1 MFWLKIFFNTIFY
14 QPILNALVFL
24 TSILPGHDL
33 GLAVILLTVII
44 RALMFPLTH
53 KMLKTQ
59 NAMKI
64 IEPEVKKIYADKK
77 NKEDQAKALM
87 ELYKKHGINP
97 LSGFFILLIQLPILF
112 AMYQVFLYGLPFP
125 AGDVYSFLKIP
136 ENINTV
142 FLGFISLTEASVG
155 LAALA
160 ALSQFWQA
168 RLALPPK
175 DFNLKIQKN
184 DPPDRQ
190 TGMGQAMQWQMLYVF
205 PFIIFILGFKLP
217 AAVSLYW
224 TAMNVFAI
232 VHEARVREK
241 AHEALSHAGG

>member
-1 MFWLKIFFNTIFY
+1 MSWLKIFFSTFFY
-14 QPILNALVFL
+14 KPILNALIFL
-24 TSILPGHDL
+24 TAALPGHDL

-44 RALMFPLTH
+44 RALMFPMTH

-136 ENINTV
+136 ENINTI
-142 FLGFISLTEASVG
+142 FLGFISLTSANIG

-160 ALSQFWQA
+160 ALSQFCQA
-168 RLALPPK
+168 KIAFPPK
-175 DFNLKIQKN
+175 TIS
-184 DPPDRQ
+184 
-190 TGMGQAMQWQMLYVF
+190 
-205 PFIIFILGFKLP
+205 P
-217 AAVSLYW
+217 A
-224 TAMNVFAI
+224 
-232 VHEARVREK
+232 
-241 AHEALSHAGG
+241 